1 MASGIRRPNSGADFG
16 WSVMDKAE
24 LLKVQTYLRRLF
36 GNANIKVVP
45 RPKKNDSAEIMI
57 GEEFIGV
64 LSLDDEDGD
73 KSYSFTMSILDI
85 DLEDID

>member
-1 MASGIRRPNSGADFG
+1 
-16 WSVMDKAE
+16 MDKAE

-36 GNANIKVVP
+36 GNANIKVVA
-45 RPKKNDSAEIMI
+45 RPKKDDSAEIMI
-57 GEEFIGV
+57 GDEFIGI

-85 DLEDID
+85 DLEDVE